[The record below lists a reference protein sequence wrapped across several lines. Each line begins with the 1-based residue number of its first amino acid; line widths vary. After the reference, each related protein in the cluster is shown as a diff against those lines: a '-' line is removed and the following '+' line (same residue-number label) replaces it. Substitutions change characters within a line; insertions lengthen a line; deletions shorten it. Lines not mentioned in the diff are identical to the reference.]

1 MADHLGVYET
11 KVTDSGCF
19 IDDLGA
25 DSLDR
30 VAFEDEFGCEIPDDA
45 ATKIVTVKDVVNLI
59 DQIAQGI
66 SVQ

>member
-25 DSLDR
+25 DSLER
-30 VAFEDEFGCEIPDDA
+30 VAFEDEFDCEIPDHA
-45 ATKIVTVKDVVNLI
+45 ATKIVTVKDAVNLI
-59 DQIAQGI
+59 DQIA
-66 SVQ
+66 